1 MDQAQERRR
10 SRIPWIVLAV
20 AAPVFVF
27 TLVISVLNHTL
38 AEGFTFI
45 ALSMIVGYA
54 GVGTL
59 VASREP
65 GNPIGWVMMLM
76 GLGFLLT
83 GLSDEAVTYTY
94 LTNPGAIPVGPLWA
108 SLTNWTFLLAL
119 GPAPLLIA
127 IFPNGHVA
135 SPRWRFLPI
144 AWAIALT
151 GGIVATMFDAG
162 QIDHEHVV
170 VDNPLGIA
178 SLDGVFTLMGA
189 VCGIALLVIVA
200 LAVTS
205 MILRFRRS
213 RGEERQQLR
222 WFAYASLTAMV
233 LLFLSFGQEWVAGP
247 TTTEIFF
254 FAFFIVFALGIPA
267 SVGVA
272 VLRYRLYDLDLVVKK
287 AVVFAVLVVL
297 LFVLGSAV
305 VLVASTP
312 VFERIGDTPTLVAA
326 VGVAIG
332 LAVRPLYRLARRIAD
347 RLVYGGRA
355 NPYEVLAGFTDRMG
369 ESYATDDVLPRM
381 ASILH
386 DAVGASTARVWLAVG
401 SQLRPAAVAPGDA
414 EPAEPLDAPTDALPP
429 IPSED
434 AFEVR
439 HQGDLLGALSV
450 SMPAN
455 DPMNPSKERLVQD
468 LAAQAGLVLRNVR
481 LIEDLRDS
489 RRRIVAAQDE
499 RARKLERDIHDGA
512 QQQLVALAVQLRLA
526 ISLIERDP
534 AKATELLHALEGT
547 AGQALDDLRDLARGI
562 YPPLLADQGLPAAIS
577 AQARKAALPVE
588 VRADGVGRYGQEV
601 EASIYFCTLEAL
613 NNVAKYARATT
624 VTIDVA
630 QPDGRL
636 TFAIRDDGAGFDP
649 ATATRGTGLQGM
661 TDRVEAVGGTLRI
674 ESRPG
679 EGTTVSGSVPVRNA
693 RRLSHE
699 RAADA
704 FGGPR
709 AGALR
714 PLHAGAVEF
723 LGHLRERQ
731 PLLDH
736 LGDPGAP
743 RVVLQVA
750 ALVREADVPRVLVA
764 AVRPEDRVVID
775 RGVPLG
781 VRDRWLREVLAA
793 VRAVA
798 LRRLAQELDQL
809 ARFGHR
815 DEHALLDADRA
826 QLVDDSLASR
836 ALLRIEVDHRDAV
849 PGS

>member
-1 MDQAQERRR
+1 MLLGLT
-10 SRIPWIVLAV
+10 VGAV
-20 AAPVFVF
+20 VS
-27 TLVISVLNHTL
+27 LVI
-38 AEGFTFI
+38 
-45 ALSMIVGYA
+45 
-54 GVGTL
+54 
-59 VASREP
+59 
-65 GNPIGWVMMLM
+65 
-76 GLGFLLT
+76 
-83 GLSDEAVTYTY
+83 
-94 LTNPGAIPVGPLWA
+94 
-108 SLTNWTFLLAL
+108 
-119 GPAPLLIA
+119 
-127 IFPNGHVA
+127 
-135 SPRWRFLPI
+135 
-144 AWAIALT
+144 
-151 GGIVATMFDAG
+151 
-162 QIDHEHVV
+162 
-170 VDNPLGIA
+170 
-178 SLDGVFTLMGA
+178 
-189 VCGIALLVIVA
+189 
-200 LAVTS
+200 
-205 MILRFRRS
+205 RFRRRPGRSDNRSDGS
-213 RGEERQQLR
+213 RTRRSSPWSLLLLAFGLALVAPDAGSGE
-222 WFAYASLTAMV
+222 
-233 LLFLSFGQEWVAGP
+233 LLYYV
-247 TTTEIFF
+247 F
-254 FAFFIVFALGIPA
+254 FAAFAIGIPA
-267 SVGVA
+267 AVGVA
-272 VLRYRLYDLDLVVKK
+272 LLRYRLYDLDLVVKK
-287 AVVFAVLVVL
+287 AVVFGVLVVL
-297 LFVLGSAV
+297 LFALGAAV

-332 LAVRPLYRLARRIAD
+332 LAVRPLYRVARRIAD

-355 NPYEVLAGFTDRMG
+355 NPYEVLAGFTERMG

-401 SQLRPAAVAPGDA
+401 NQFRPAAVAPGDA
-414 EPAEPLDAPTDALPP
+414 ELAETLDAPTDALPP
-429 IPSED
+429 IPGED

-588 VRADGVGRYGQEV
+588 VRADGVGRYDQEV

-624 VTIDVA
+624 VTIRGPARRPADVRD
-630 QPDGRL
+630 PRRRCRL
-636 TFAIRDDGAGFDP
+636 
-649 ATATRGTGLQGM
+649 
-661 TDRVEAVGGTLRI
+661 
-674 ESRPG
+674 RPG
-679 EGTTVSGSVPVRNA
+679 DGDA
-693 RRLSHE
+693 RDRPARHDRPGRSRRRDPPDREPPRRGHHGERLGPGVALVGLGHE
-699 RAADA
+699 RVTDA
-704 FGGPR
+704 LGGPR

-714 PLHAGAVEF
+714 PLHAGAVEL

-736 LGDPGAP
+736 VSDPGAP

-750 ALVREADVPRVLVA
+750 ALVREADVPRVLVP
-764 AVRPEDRVVID
+764 AVRPQDRVVVD
-775 RGVPLG
+775 RGVPLRVG
-781 VRDRWLREVLAA
+781 DRRRREVLAA
-793 VRAVA
+793 LGAVA
-798 LRRLAQELDQL
+798 LRRLAQELHQL
-809 ARFGHR
+809 AGFGHR

-826 QLVDDSLASR
+826 QLVDDRLASR